1 MARRFALAT
10 THAALVMIRLMPT
23 LPPLRVAALTLTVL
37 VSSAS
42 AQFDFGPWAPGT
54 SPQEVGQ
61 RVAAHFVASRHPDFG
76 RPTRPER
83 ISYPEVCTW
92 YGALTFSQ
100 LTHDG
105 ALKAALVKRF
115 EPLVGPTKWPDHK
128 DADANGMLDERD
140 LVPVPDHVDHT
151 VFAAVPFELYI
162 QTKDKRYLELG
173 QTMADWQWSADPVVK
188 WPFKHPILEKHFPNR
203 VGKDAKKWI
212 DQGYSWQ
219 TRLWIDD
226 MFMITMAQAQA
237 FRATGDRKYID
248 RAAKEMVLYLDTL
261 QEPNGLFYHTRGV
274 PYFWGRGDGW
284 MAAGMAELLRSLPQ
298 DNPDRARIMKGYK
311 LMMASLLKY
320 QDEKGMW
327 HQLIDDPQSWPE
339 SSCTGMFTSAF
350 ITGVKEG
357 WLDQNTY
364 GPAAKKAWLAVITYL
379 DENADIHEVCQ
390 GTNVYDPKTDPTMG
404 PDGRAYYLARQRIT
418 GDMHG
423 QAPLLWCAS
432 ALLR

>member
-1 MARRFALAT
+1 MSTLSSLRF
-10 THAALVMIRLMPT
+10 
-23 LPPLRVAALTLTVL
+23 AALTFVLTTPL
-37 VSSAS
+37 FAGYE
-42 AQFDFGPWAPGT
+42 FGPWAPGT
-54 SPQEVGQ
+54 SPEEIGR
-61 RVAAHFVASRHPDFG
+61 RVSDHFIASRHPDFG

-92 YGALTFSQ
+92 YGALNFAK
-100 LTHDG
+100 LTHDE
-105 ALKAALVKRF
+105 AMKAALIKRF
-115 EPLVGPTKWPDHK
+115 EPLLGPTKWPENK
-128 DADANGMLDERD
+128 DADVNGMIDERD

-162 QTKDKRYLELG
+162 QTKDARYLKLG
-173 QTMADWQWSADPVVK
+173 QSMADWQWTTHPVFE
-188 WPFKHPILEKHFPNR
+188 WPYYHPIFAKHFPNR
-203 VGKDAKKWI
+203 VGPDAQKWI

-237 FRATGDRKYID
+237 YRATGDRKYID

-284 MAAGMAELLRSLPQ
+284 MAAGMAELLRSLPE
-298 DNPDRARIMKGYK
+298 DNSDRPRIMKGYL
-311 LMMASLLKY
+311 LMMQGLLKN
-320 QDEKGMW
+320 QDAKGMW
-327 HQLIDDPQSWPE
+327 HQLIDDPEAWPE
-339 SSCTGMFTSAF
+339 TSCTGMFTSAF

-357 WLDQNTY
+357 WLDAATY
-364 GPAAKKAWLAVITYL
+364 GPAAKKGWLALISYL
-379 DENADIHEVCQ
+379 DANADIHEVCQ
-390 GTNVYDPKTDPTMG
+390 GTNVYDPKSDDPAMHNT
-404 PDGRAYYLARQRIT
+404 DGRAYYLARQRNV

-423 QAPLLWCAS
+423 QAPILWCAS